1 MEGTMFYWICWMYW
15 IFLTFILEK
24 QNPYRFKLSAVV
36 LSVIILSNIH
46 FKFIGFELHLVG
58 LFLLAISYFVIS
70 RERQGAIIYFFICSF
85 ILTIA
90 YVTFHLFEI
99 FDPIWIVFKKE
110 WMMGVCFTILAL
122 LLQKNLRGRLL
133 IIVSGTMQGEF
144 LYAYIL
150 SKYHFPYTIGSF
162 AYLDVCLL
170 TSALLVGWSCL
181 ENAGTFFGNHFNF
194 LGRAKQK
201 SS

>member
-1 MEGTMFYWICWMYW
+1 MFYWIGWMYW
-15 IFLTFILEK
+15 IFLTFIIDK
-24 QNPYRFKLSAVV
+24 QKPYRFKLSIIV
-36 LSVIILSNIH
+36 LVTVILSNIH
-46 FKFIGFELHLVG
+46 FIVLGYELYIGG
-58 LFLLAISYFVIS
+58 LFLLAVSYFLIG

-85 ILTIA
+85 IVTIA

-110 WMMGVCFTILAL
+110 WMMGICFSILAL
-122 LLQKNLRGRLL
+122 LLQKNLKGRLL

-150 SKYHFPYTIGSF
+150 SRYHFPYIIGSP

-170 TSALLVGWSCL
+170 ISAFLVGWTSL
-181 ENAGTFFGNHFNF
+181 ENAGSFFGNHSNL
-194 LGRAKQK
+194 LGKAKQK